1 MEIRKKIESL
11 LQERNW
17 TRYRL
22 SQESGLAEST
32 VTNMFYRN
40 NLPSL
45 TTVEAIASAFGMTLS
60 QFFYEGNDII
70 ELTDEQKELLSS
82 WNLLTKRQRQAI
94 IELTKSISEP

>member
-1 MEIRKKIESL
+1 MEIREKIEQL
-11 LQERNW
+11 LKERNW

-40 NLPSL
+40 NMPSL
-45 TTVEAIASAFGMTLS
+45 STLEAIASAFGMTLS
-60 QFFYEGNDII
+60 QFFYQGDGIV
-70 ELTDEQKELLSS
+70 ELTEDQEELLSN

-94 IELTKSISEP
+94 LDLTKTIADP

>member
-60 QFFYEGNDII
+60 QFFYDGNDII